1 MLKRPIRIDGDVAYV
16 TLTKGYLAMIDT
28 ADTHFVA
35 GWNWRALVDG
45 NTVYAVR
52 KDCSGPKQRS
62 VKMHR
67 IIMGNPEGLEID
79 HKDGDGLNNR
89 RNNLR
94 EATRSQNNHNQRR
107 SKNNTSGFKGV
118 TWHKAGGKW
127 QAQIMMDGRKRFLG
141 LHATPEAAHTA
152 YCKASAELHGE
163 YGRVA

>member
-45 NTVYAVR
+45 
-52 KDCSGPKQRS
+52 
-62 VKMHR
+62 
-67 IIMGNPEGLEID
+67 
-79 HKDGDGLNNR
+79 
-89 RNNLR
+89 
-94 EATRSQNNHNQRR
+94 
-107 SKNNTSGFKGV
+107 
-118 TWHKAGGKW
+118 
-127 QAQIMMDGRKRFLG
+127 RKRFLG